1 MDLSKCSATISRT
14 PGTAAML
21 RPRRGTL
28 GQIAHPHPVASPKPT
43 SNHPGA
49 GPRRAKS
56 HGTARDE
63 GAREQLLDGAIALFA
78 ARGYEGVSTGE
89 VAKQA
94 GLTQSMVH
102 YYFGNKASLWEAAVE
117 RLMRRRGGQFEV
129 DISDLRDLDPLSRLK
144 VLIRRFVAAN
154 ATDPH
159 LNRILIHEAMTS
171 SKRLEWLASRFMRP
185 GYRLFNHAIQDCIDA
200 GMIRPVNARD
210 VTNIIVGASTMTF
223 SLSLLISEV
232 YRDDPPGITDAER
245 VSDTLIDL
253 LMQGLEMPPPVSPLS
268 PSS

>member
-1 MDLSKCSATISRT
+1 MLPPPPGNARPNRSSA
-14 PGTAAML
+14 
-21 RPRRGTL
+21 
-28 GQIAHPHPVASPKPT
+28 PVASPKPT
-43 SNHPGA
+43 SNDPGA
-49 GPRRAKS
+49 RPRRAR
-56 HGTARDE
+56 ARDE
-63 GAREQLLDGAIALFA
+63 GARDQLLDGAIALFA

-89 VAKQA
+89 VAKEA

-129 DISDLRDLDPLSRLK
+129 DMSDLRDLDPLSRLK

-171 SKRLEWLASRFMRP
+171 SARLEWLASRFMRP
-185 GYRLFNHAIQDCIDA
+185 GYQLFNRAIQDCIDA
-200 GMIRPVNARD
+200 GMVRPVNARD
-210 VTNIIVGASTMTF
+210 VTDIIVGASTMTF

-232 YRDDPPGITDAER
+232 YSDDPLDVNAER
-245 VSDTLIDL
+245 LSDTLIDV
-253 LMQGLEMPPPVSPLS
+253 LMRGLEMRPPVSPLPRS
-268 PSS
+268 G

>member
-1 MDLSKCSATISRT
+1 
-14 PGTAAML
+14 
-21 RPRRGTL
+21 
-28 GQIAHPHPVASPKPT
+28 VASPKPT

-56 HGTARDE
+56 HGRARDQ

-117 RLMRRRGGQFEV
+117 RLMRRRGGQFQV
-129 DISDLRDLDPLSRLK
+129 DISELRDLDPVSRLK

-171 SKRLEWLASRFMRP
+171 TPRLQWLASRFMRP
-185 GYRLFNHAIQDCIDA
+185 GYELFNRAIQDCIDA

-210 VTNIIVGASTMTF
+210 ITNIIVGASTMTF

-232 YRDDPPGITDAER
+232 YDDDPLGIVDAAR
-245 VSDTLIDL
+245 LSDTLIDI
-253 LMQGLEMPPPVSPLS
+253 MMGGLQARPPVSPAS

>member
-1 MDLSKCSATISRT
+1 
-14 PGTAAML
+14 ML
-21 RPRRGTL
+21 RAPPGTL
-28 GQIAHPHPVASPKPT
+28 GRIAHPHPVASLKPT

-56 HGTARDE
+56 HGRARDQ

-117 RLMRRRGGQFEV
+117 RLMRRRGGQFQV
-129 DISDLRDLDPLSRLK
+129 DISDLRDLDPVSRLK

-171 SKRLEWLASRFMRP
+171 TPRLRWLASRFMRP
-185 GYRLFNHAIQDCIDA
+185 GYELFNRAIQDCIDA

-232 YRDDPPGITDAER
+232 YDDDPLGIVDAAR
-245 VSDTLIDL
+245 LSDTLIDI
-253 LMQGLEMPPPVSPLS
+253 MMGGLQARPPVSPAS